1 VLGRLTRPA
10 PRLAAAL
17 LVLLTLIG
25 LGATTASAAVVY
37 PGPVDP
43 YASYQG
49 EDGCRAHP
57 MKGTKRL
64 AAWIDKKFDGGAA
77 RATMRPCSSSV
88 SEHQD
93 GRAID
98 WSMDATRAADRDE
111 VDRFLAK
118 LFATDADGEEHALA
132 RRMGIMYVIWNDH
145 MYRAYGNPHFAADNY
160 LSSSCPSRKKCSPTL
175 RHRDHV
181 HISLSRPGGRAETTW
196 YGRTSS

>member
-1 VLGRLTRPA
+1 MD
-10 PRLAAAL
+10 
-17 LVLLTLIG
+17 
-25 LGATTASAAVVY
+25 Y

-57 MKGTKRL
+57 MKGTKQL
-64 AAWIDKKFDGGAA
+64 AAWIDKKFDGGTASA
-77 RATMRPCSSSV
+77 SMRPCSSSV

-98 WSMDATRAADRDE
+98 WSMDAAKAADRDE

-118 LFATDADGEEHALA
+118 IFATDADGEEHALA

-145 MYRAYGNPHFAADNY
+145 MYRAYGNPHFAADDY
-160 LSSSCPSRKKCSPTL
+160 LQLVVPVEEEAAPRRCVTATTSTSR
-175 RHRDHV
+175 
-181 HISLSRPGGRAETTW
+181 
-196 YGRTSS
+196 